1 MKKVIFICKGN
12 MHRSP
17 IAAAFYNLLKKDD
30 SFSES
35 YGTWVDKEGRTGF
48 KLSSYPSIVPF
59 INELKK
65 YGPDISNHVC
75 MQVTPEVLKW
85 AYKII
90 VIAEEY
96 SIPDW
101 LRKYKYEHWGIVD
114 DAPDGIPKDVENI
127 KSKVVDLLKN

>member
-75 MQVTPEVLKW
+75 MQVTPEVLKG

-96 SIPDW
+96 SIPDC
-101 LRKYKYEHWGIVD
+101 LRKY
-114 DAPDGIPKDVENI
+114 
-127 KSKVVDLLKN
+127 